1 MMTITT
7 YARSLLLLT
16 ATLGRPGAAVPP
28 LDGIELDRVL
38 AWLKR
43 TRLSAADLLEP
54 ELAERLSGTPDAPVS
69 LDRLTG
75 LLDRPALLD
84 AVLERWEGSGIWVIG
99 RDDPDYPRRV
109 KRRLRDEA
117 PALLFG
123 RGDRLLLNRGGIAVV
138 GGDEPDA
145 GAVAGLT
152 TISGLGNPVEDA
164 AMEAS
169 LSHRGFVVAVLA
181 GDLRAQDADARLRGS
196 MDRLVLVSE
205 TEPGG
210 VAEGSARCI
219 YGVADAALLIGVG
232 RNSDRWADTVGA
244 IEKEWLPH
252 WVRAGDAEAG
262 TLIRL
267 GAHPVAD
274 EEAAPR
280 TLLSP
285 PRPARLST
293 RRSMGSS
300 FPATAPQPVMSGFA
314 EAAEAFPVPP
324 PQPLLQPPAGFR
336 PSNRSEPSGQPQS
349 SNQAPSSSQA
359 QSSNQPQPSTAPG
372 ERGAHLRLVEPHPRP
387 VAPPVQAEQPA
398 PEPSLYEVFG
408 RQVEMLLRSGPL
420 GAARIA
426 EAMELTRPQADAWL
440 LRAEGEAVVEL
451 DPGTRLYRLP

>member
-1 MMTITT
+1 MIITT
-7 YARSLLLLT
+7 FARVLLLLT
-16 ATLGRPGAAVPP
+16 ARFGQPRTAIGTLDEV
-28 LDGIELDRVL
+28 ELDRVL

-43 TRLSAADLLEP
+43 TRLNPADLLEAGLP
-54 ELAERLSGTPDAPVS
+54 ERLRGTSDAPV
-69 LDRLTG
+69 LPDRLTG
-75 LLDRPALLD
+75 LLERSALLD
-84 AVLERWEGSGIWVIG
+84 AALERWEQSGIWVIG

-138 GGDEPDA
+138 GGDGSDA
-145 GAVAGLT
+145 AAVDYAAGFAVRAAAAGLT

-164 AMEAS
+164 AVEVS
-169 LSHRGFVVAVLA
+169 LSHRGSAVAVLA
-181 GDLRAQDADARLRGS
+181 GDLQAQNADAWLRGS

-210 VAEGSARCI
+210 GNGKGSARCI
-219 YGVADAALLIGVG
+219 YGVSDAALLVGVG

-244 IEKEWLPH
+244 IEKEWVPH
-252 WVRAGDAEAG
+252 WVRAGDPEAG

-267 GAHPVAD
+267 GAHAVAD

-293 RRSMGSS
+293 RRTMGPT
-300 FPATAPQPVMSGFA
+300 FPVPAPQPVLSGFA
-314 EAAEAFPVPP
+314 EAADPFPAPP
-324 PQPLLQPPAGFR
+324 PQPLLQPKA
-336 PSNRSEPSGQPQS
+336 QPQS
-349 SNQAPSSSQA
+349 LAPS
-359 QSSNQPQPSTAPG
+359 G

-387 VAPPVQAEQPA
+387 AASAVQAEQPA

-408 RQVEMLLRSGPL
+408 RQVEMLLRGGPL
-420 GAARIA
+420 GAGRIA
-426 EAMELTRPQADAWL
+426 EAMELTRAQVDAWL